1 MKIQAIKV
9 NQNSN
14 VLNKPQPVSFAGA
27 VRQVVAVDPGQSTVS
42 FLVDDSDPSVTSTC
56 NLWVTTVGVDIQGS
70 PLGQI
75 GINRYVTSD
84 CFA

>member
-1 MKIQAIKV
+1 M
-9 NQNSN
+9 
-14 VLNKPQPVSFAGA
+14 LNKPQPVTFAGA
-27 VRQVVAVDPGQSTVS
+27 VRQLVSIDPGTSTAS
-42 FLVDDSDPSVTSTC
+42 FLVDDSDPTVKSTC
-56 NLWVTTVGVDIQGS
+56 SLWVTTANVEIEGS